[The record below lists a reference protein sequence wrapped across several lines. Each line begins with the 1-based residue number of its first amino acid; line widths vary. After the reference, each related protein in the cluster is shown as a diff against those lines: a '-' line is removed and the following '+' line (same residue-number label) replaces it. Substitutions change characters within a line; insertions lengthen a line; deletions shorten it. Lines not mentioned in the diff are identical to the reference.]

1 MSISVQLQ
9 TVLAMFTCG
18 ALMGMGFDT
27 YHVFKGRANM
37 PAWMVFLFDLLFWV
51 GSMGVVFWILV
62 KVNDGT
68 IRFPVFLGMIIG
80 AWLYFLLGSKKYIH
94 FLHRMIKFSQWLYST
109 TLLVLDTLFVRPV
122 RFLYRVILML
132 LMFVWSALLAVF
144 GFIWKVMRFV
154 TSPFA
159 RWSQHFGK
167 KIAGKTTGF
176 WERGKKWFHTRKKR
190 E

>member
-27 YHVFKGRANM
+27 YHVFKARTNM

-51 GSMGVVFWILV
+51 GSMGMVFWILV

-68 IRFPVFLGMIIG
+68 IRFPVFFGMLLG
-80 AWLYFLLGSKKYIH
+80 AWLYFVLGSKKYIH
-94 FLHRMIKFSQWLYST
+94 FLHRMIKFSQWLYRT
-109 TLLVLDTLFVRPV
+109 VLLVLDTLIVRPIL
-122 RFLYRVILML
+122 FLYRVILTL
-132 LMFVWSALLAVF
+132 LLFIWSVLRAVL
-144 GFIWKVMRFV
+144 GFLWKVMRLLA
-154 TSPFA
+154 SPFA
-159 RWSQHFGK
+159 RWGQHFVK
-167 KIAGKTTGF
+167 KLTGTATGF
-176 WERGKKWFHTRKKR
+176 WQRGKKWFFAKKKR